1 MSARLDPLFAS
12 FHRNDAPGCIVG
24 VSHRGELVY
33 RDAFGMA
40 NIEHG
45 VANTPA
51 TRMWVGSI
59 TKHFTCAA
67 ALRLAATGNL
77 SLEDPIGRWVPELT
91 AEQRHPTLRQ
101 LMSHTGGLRC
111 YIDHAVFDG
120 FALMPPGRPAAL
132 QCRLTEMN
140 FPPGHGMAYSNAG
153 YLLLTWAIERAAGA
167 PLEDVLR
174 DGIFAEAGLQST
186 ALLRWAKPVQTGVAT
201 TYQRVPER
209 AGRGPAGGS
218 VGSRSAGWQ
227 HSVDL
232 AEELF
237 GDAGVVSTVDDLL
250 RWAAYLRKATGPVSL
265 DALAAPTNL
274 ANGLQSR
281 YGLGLITKPWRG
293 LRLIHHAGTLP
304 GVTAQFLTIR
314 EEELDV
320 VVLFNRPGPAVDL
333 SQKVVATL
341 LEGRLE
347 EPPPAPVAASY
358 SALLGQYVS
367 PDTGIL
373 FGLSD
378 LDGKLA
384 LSQFGGSP
392 VPLEA
397 RPSGA
402 GHWPFATD
410 VGSGDMLFRPARGAS
425 EAREPA
431 ADGASVMDRVSATAP
446 MSAPGGDIE
455 YFDRSGWHLARRI
468 AGAPMSAAEVVQA
481 APERYWSDCAAAT
494 LRFVARDAALEV
506 VIAGEFGV
514 GHYPAAS
521 VGPDL
526 VRFWSPGLA
535 PGVLVRLE
543 REDGVVERI
552 VVSTPRTRATVFQ
565 RVR

>member
-1 MSARLDPLFAS
+1 VNARLDQLFAS
-12 FHRNDAPGCIVG
+12 FRRDDAPGCVVG
-24 VSHRGELVY
+24 VAHRGGPVY
-33 RDAFGMA
+33 RAAFGMA

-51 TRMWVGSI
+51 TRMWVASI

-67 ALRLAATGNL
+67 ALRLAAAGKL

-101 LMSHTGGLRC
+101 LMSHTSGLRC

-120 FALMPPGRPAAL
+120 FALMPPGRPASL
-132 QCRLTEMN
+132 QCRLSEVN
-140 FPPGHGMAYSNAG
+140 FPPGYGMAYSNAG
-153 YLLLTWAIERAAGA
+153 YLLLTLAIERTAGA

-174 DGIFAEAGLQST
+174 DGVFAEAGLQST
-186 ALLRWAKPVQTGVAT
+186 ALLRWAKPVQAGLAT
-201 TYQRVPER
+201 TYQRAPER
-209 AGRGPAGGS
+209 TGR
-218 VGSRSAGWQ
+218 GWQ

-237 GDAGVVSTVDDLL
+237 GDAGIVSTVDDLL
-250 RWAAYLRKATGPVSL
+250 RWATYLRAATGPVSL
-265 DALAAPTNL
+265 EALAAPTTL

-293 LRLIHHAGTLP
+293 VRVIHHAGTLP
-304 GVTAQFLTIR
+304 GVTANFLTIR

-333 SQKVVATL
+333 SQKIVATL

-347 EPPPAPVAASY
+347 EPPPPPVAVSY
-358 SALLGQYVS
+358 GPLLGQYVS
-367 PDTGIL
+367 PETGIL
-373 FGLSD
+373 LGLTD

-397 RPSGA
+397 RSSGA
-402 GHWPFATD
+402 DHWPFGTD
-410 VGSGDMLFRPARGAS
+410 VGSGDMLFRPAQGS
-425 EAREPA
+425 
-431 ADGASVMDRVSATAP
+431 S
-446 MSAPGGDIE
+446 DIE
-455 YFDRSGWHLARRI
+455 YLDRSGWHLARRI
-468 AGAPMSAAEVVQA
+468 TGSPMSAAEVVQA
-481 APERYWSDCAAAT
+481 APESYRSDCAAAT
-494 LRFVARDAALEV
+494 LSFVAKDSALEV
-506 VIAGEFGV
+506 VMAGEFGV

-526 VRFWSPGLA
+526 IRFWSPGLA
-535 PGVLVRLE
+535 PGVLIRLE
-543 REDGVVERI
+543 REAGTVERA
-552 VVSTPRTRATVFQ
+552 VVSTPRTRATVFH
-565 RVR
+565 RLR

>member
-12 FHRNDAPGCIVG
+12 FHRTDAPGCVVG
-24 VSHRGELVY
+24 VAHRGELVY
-33 RDAFGMA
+33 RAAFGMA

-51 TRMWVGSI
+51 TRMWVASI

-67 ALRLAATGNL
+67 ALRLAGAGKL

-91 AEQRHPTLRQ
+91 EEQRHPTLRQ

-120 FALMPPGRPAAL
+120 FVLMPPGRPAAL
-132 QCRLTEMN
+132 QCRLSEVN
-140 FPPGHGMAYSNAG
+140 FPPGYGMAYSNAG

-186 ALLRWAKPVQTGVAT
+186 ALLRWAKPVQAGVAT
-201 TYQRVPER
+201 TYQRASER
-209 AGRGPAGGS
+209 AGRD
-218 VGSRSAGWQ
+218 RSAAEGIPRSASGAMRGGWQ

-250 RWAAYLRKATGPVSL
+250 HWAAYLRNATGPVSL
-265 DALAAPTNL
+265 DTLAAPTGL

-281 YGLGLITKPWRG
+281 YGLGLISKPWRG

-314 EEELDV
+314 EEALDV

-333 SQKVVATL
+333 SQKIVAAL
-341 LEGRLE
+341 LEGRLG
-347 EPPPAPVAASY
+347 EPPSSPVAASY
-358 SALLGQYVS
+358 EELWGEYVS

-392 VPLEA
+392 VPLES
-397 RPSGA
+397 RPPGA
-402 GHWPFATD
+402 GNWPFGTD
-410 VGSGDMLFRPARGAS
+410 VGSGDMLFRPAQGTTGPRL
-425 EAREPA
+425 PA
-431 ADGASVMDRVSATAP
+431 ADRPSARQ
-446 MSAPGGDIE
+446 GDIE

-468 AGAPMSAAEVVQA
+468 TGAPMSAAEVVQA
-481 APERYWSDCAAAT
+481 APESYRSDCAAAT
-494 LRFVARDAALEV
+494 LHFVARDSALEV

-543 REDGVVERI
+543 REAGLVERV

-565 RVR
+565 RIR

>member
-1 MSARLDPLFAS
+1 MSARLDQLFAS
-12 FHRNDAPGCIVG
+12 FRRSDAPGCVVG
-24 VSHRGELVY
+24 VAHRGELLY

-51 TRMWVGSI
+51 TRMWVSSI
-59 TKHFTCAA
+59 TKHFTCSA
-67 ALRLAATGNL
+67 ALRLAAAGKL

-101 LMSHTGGLRC
+101 LMSHTSGLRC

-120 FALMPPGRPAAL
+120 FALMPPGRPADL
-132 QCRLTEMN
+132 QCRLREVN

-153 YLLLTWAIERAAGA
+153 YMLLTWAIERAAGA

-174 DGIFAEAGLQST
+174 DGVFAEAGLQST
-186 ALLRWAKPVQTGVAT
+186 VLLRWAKPVQAGVAT
-201 TYQRVPER
+201 TYQRASER
-209 AGRGPAGGS
+209 AGR
-218 VGSRSAGWQ
+218 GWQ

-237 GDAGVVSTVDDLL
+237 GDAGIVSTVDDLL
-250 RWAAYLRKATGPVSL
+250 RWAAYLRTATGPVSL
-265 DALAAPTNL
+265 DTLSAPTTL

-304 GVTAQFLTIR
+304 GVTAQFLTIP

-333 SQKVVATL
+333 SQKIVAIL
-341 LEGRLE
+341 LEDRIE
-347 EPPPAPVAASY
+347 EPPPAPVATSY
-358 SALLGQYVS
+358 PTLLGQYVS

-378 LDGKLA
+378 LEGKLA

-397 RPSGA
+397 RPAGA
-402 GHWPFATD
+402 DRWPFGIDA
-410 VGSGDMLFRPARGAS
+410 GSGDMLFRPAHGLS
-425 EAREPA
+425 GPHPH
-431 ADGASVMDRVSATAP
+431 STN
-446 MSAPGGDIE
+446 GDIE
-455 YFDRSGWHLARRI
+455 YCDRSGWHLARRI
-468 AGAPMSAAEVVQA
+468 NGAPMSAAEVMQA
-481 APERYWSDCAAAT
+481 APARYRSDCAAAT
-494 LRFVARDAALEV
+494 LRFVAKDAALEV

-514 GHYPAAS
+514 GHYPAVS

-526 VRFWSPGLA
+526 ARFWSPGLA
-535 PGVLVRLE
+535 PGVLIRLE
-543 REDGVVERI
+543 REAGVVERVI
-552 VVSTPRTRATVFQ
+552 VSTPRTRATVFQ
-565 RVR
+565 RVG

>member
-1 MSARLDPLFAS
+1 VLPVALIGVSARLEQLFAS
-12 FHRNDAPGCIVG
+12 FRRSDAPGCV
-24 VSHRGELVY
+24 VWVAHRGELVY

-45 VANTPA
+45 VANTLA
-51 TRMWVGSI
+51 TRMWVASI

-67 ALRLAATGNL
+67 ALRLAAAGNL

-132 QCRLTEMN
+132 QCRLTELN
-140 FPPGHGMAYSNAG
+140 FPPGYGMAYSNAG

-174 DGIFAEAGLQST
+174 DGIFAEAGLEST
-186 ALLRWAKPVQTGVAT
+186 ALMRWAKPVQAGVAT
-201 TYQRVPER
+201 TYQRASEPS
-209 AGRGPAGGS
+209 GR
-218 VGSRSAGWQ
+218 GWQ

-237 GDAGVVSTVDDLL
+237 GDAGIVSTVDDLL
-250 RWAAYLRKATGPVSL
+250 RWAAYLRTATGPVSL
-265 DALAAPTNL
+265 DTLAAPINL
-274 ANGLQSR
+274 ANGVQSR

-293 LRLIHHAGTLP
+293 LRMVHHAGTLP

-333 SQKVVATL
+333 SQKIAAAL
-341 LEGRLE
+341 LEGRLAQ
-347 EPPPAPVAASY
+347 PPPPPLAASY
-358 SALLGQYVS
+358 ATLLGQYFS
-367 PDTGIL
+367 PDTGSL

-378 LDGKLA
+378 LEGKLA

-397 RPSGA
+397 RPA
-402 GHWPFATD
+402 GPDHWPFGAD
-410 VGSGDMLFRPARGAS
+410 VGSGDMLFRPTHGACG
-425 EAREPA
+425 PCPQ
-431 ADGASVMDRVSATAP
+431 ATN
-446 MSAPGGDIE
+446 GDIE

-468 AGAPMSAAEVVQA
+468 TGAPMSAAEVVQA
-481 APERYWSDCAAAT
+481 APESYRSDCAAAT
-494 LRFVARDAALEV
+494 LRFVARDSALGV

-535 PGVLVRLE
+535 PGALIRLE
-543 REDGVVERI
+543 REAGI
-552 VVSTPRTRATVFQ
+552 VARVIISTPRTRATVFQ
-565 RVR
+565 RLR

>member
-1 MSARLDPLFAS
+1 MSARLDQLFAS
-12 FHRNDAPGCIVG
+12 FRRDDAPGCVVG
-24 VSHRGELVY
+24 VAHRGELVY
-33 RDAFGMA
+33 RAAFGMA

-51 TRMWVGSI
+51 TRMWIGSI

-67 ALRLAATGNL
+67 ALRLAAAGKL

-91 AEQRHPTLRQ
+91 SEQGLPTLRQ

-132 QCRLTEMN
+132 QCRLTEVN
-140 FPPGHGMAYSNAG
+140 FPPGYGMAYSNAG

-186 ALLRWAKPVQTGVAT
+186 VLLRWAKPVQAGVAT
-201 TYQRVPER
+201 TYQRASER
-209 AGRGPAGGS
+209 AGR
-218 VGSRSAGWQ
+218 RWQ

-237 GDAGVVSTVDDLL
+237 GDAGIVSTVDDLL
-250 RWAAYLRKATGPVSL
+250 RWAAFLRTATGPVSL
-265 DALAAPTNL
+265 DTLAAPTNL
-274 ANGLQSR
+274 ANGLQSG

-333 SQKVVATL
+333 SQKIVATL

-347 EPPPAPVAASY
+347 EQPPSPVAASY
-358 SALLGQYVS
+358 ARLLGQYVS
-367 PDTGIL
+367 PQTGIL

-397 RPSGA
+397 RPPA
-402 GHWPFATD
+402 ADYWPFGAD
-410 VGSGDMLFRPARGAS
+410 VGSGDMLFRPAQGSSGPRPQS
-425 EAREPA
+425 PN
-431 ADGASVMDRVSATAP
+431 
-446 MSAPGGDIE
+446 GDIE

-468 AGAPMSAAEVVQA
+468 TGAPMSAAEVVKA
-481 APERYWSDCAAAT
+481 APGSYRSDCAAAA
-494 LRFVARDAALEV
+494 LRFVARDCALEV
-506 VIAGEFGV
+506 VITGEFGV
-514 GHYPAAS
+514 GHYSAAS

-535 PGVLVRLE
+535 PGVLIRLE
-543 REDGVVERI
+543 RDAGLVERV